1 MSTFDYVIV
10 GAGSAGCV
18 LANRL
23 SEDPRISVCLLEAGG
38 KDRHPLIHV
47 PAGFVKT
54 MVMPGLNWMF
64 DTEPDAHTGNRA
76 LPVPRGRVLGGSS
89 SINGLVYVRGQAMDY
104 DVWAQL
110 GNRGWSY
117 EDVLPYFRKSEH
129 REGGGDPRFRG
140 SGGPMNVA
148 DGRETDALLD
158 NVMRAAESLGY
169 PANADYNG
177 ASQEGFGY
185 FQTTMKRGRRVS
197 TAKAF
202 LHPAMTRANLTVETG
217 AHALRV
223 CFDGQRASGVEIRQ
237 GAAGRTIRASREV
250 ILAAG
255 AVQSPQLLELSG
267 VGQGDLLRT
276 HGIAMVHELPG
287 VGENLQDHYMAR
299 LSFRIRNARTLNERL
314 RGVSLLGEVAKFA
327 FYGTGGLSMSAGVL
341 FGFVRTRPELATPD
355 VQYHIVHAS
364 FRDPKKRVLDKFPGL
379 TIGPCQLRPSSRG
392 SIHLRD
398 ADPFAAPRIAPNILH
413 EAEDRQTLLAG
424 MRIARELAGAEP
436 LARYVVSEVTPGA
449 QLQSDEQLLDYAATT
464 GATVYH
470 PVGTCKMGNDPMAV
484 VDEQL
489 CVHGVEGLRVIDAS
503 VMPRLTS
510 GNTNAPT
517 IMIAEKGADMIKA
530 AAKRAARIDVLAR
543 TLLDDLHDAAADFK
557 IPVGVFRIA
566 D

>member
-23 SEDPRISVCLLEAGG
+23 SEDPQVSVCLLEAGG
-38 KDRHPLIHV
+38 KDHHPLIHI
-47 PAGFVKT
+47 PAGYVKT

-64 DTEPDAHTGNRA
+64 DTEPDAHTGNRP
-76 LPVPRGRVLGGSS
+76 LPVPRGKVLGGSS
-89 SINGLVYVRGQAMDY
+89 SINGMVYVRGQAMDY

-129 REGGGDPRFRG
+129 REGGGDPQFRG
-140 SGGPMNVA
+140 SGGPLNVA
-148 DGRETDALLD
+148 DGRETDPLLD
-158 NVMRAAESLGY
+158 NVIRAAESLGY

-185 FQTTMKRGRRVS
+185 FQATIKGRRRAS
-197 TAKAF
+197 TARAF
-202 LHPAMTRANLTVETG
+202 LQPAMTRPNLTVETG

-223 CFDGQRASGVEIRQ
+223 CLERRRAVGVEIRQ
-237 GAAGRTIRASREV
+237 GGGERTIRAAREV
-250 ILAAG
+250 VLAAG

-267 VGQGDLLRT
+267 VGQGDLLRSK
-276 HGIAMVHELPG
+276 GIASVHELPG

-299 LSFRIRNARTLNERL
+299 LSFQVRGARTLNERL
-314 RGVSLLGEVAKFA
+314 RGVSMLGEVAKYA
-327 FYGTGGLSMSAGVL
+327 LLGTGALTASAGIV
-341 FGFVRTRPELATPD
+341 FGFVRTRAELATPD
-355 VQYHIVHAS
+355 VQYHIAHAS
-364 FRDPKKRVLDKFPGL
+364 FRDPKKRILDKFPGI

-392 SIHLRD
+392 SIHVRD

-413 EAEDRQTLLAG
+413 EPEDRQTLLAG

-436 LARYVVSEVTPGA
+436 FARYVASEVTPGD

-484 VDEQL
+484 VDDQL
-489 CVHGVEGLRVIDAS
+489 RVHGIEGLRVIDAS
-503 VMPRLTS
+503 IMPRLTS

-517 IMIAEKGADMIKA
+517 IMIAEKGADLIKNA
-530 AAKRAARIDVLAR
+530 VR
-543 TLLDDLHDAAADFK
+543 
-557 IPVGVFRIA
+557 
-566 D
+566 

>member
-1 MSTFDYVIV
+1 MNWCFDLLRGSTHIMPTFDYVIV

-23 SEDPRISVCLLEAGG
+23 SEDPNVSVCLLEAGG
-38 KDRHPLIHV
+38 KDRNPWIDI
-47 PAGFVKT
+47 PAGYVKT
-54 MVMPGLNWMF
+54 MVMPSLNWMF
-64 DTEPDAHTGNRA
+64 DTEPDAHTGNRP

-89 SINGLVYVRGQAMDY
+89 SINGMVYVRGQAMDY

-117 EDVLPYFRKSEH
+117 EEVLPYFRKSEH
-129 REGGGDPRFRG
+129 REGSADPQFRG
-140 SGGPMNVA
+140 SGGPLNVA
-148 DGRETDALLD
+148 DVRETDPLLD
-158 NVMRAAESLGY
+158 KLVSAAGSLGY
-169 PANADYNG
+169 PANEDYNG

-185 FQTTMKRGRRVS
+185 FQTTMKRGRRMS

-202 LHPAMTRANLTVETG
+202 LRPAMSRTNLRVETR

-223 CFDGQRASGVEIRQ
+223 CFDARRAVGVEIRQ
-237 GAAGRTIRASREV
+237 GGVTRTIRAAREV

-255 AVQSPQLLELSG
+255 GVQSPQLLELSG
-267 VGQGDLLRT
+267 IGQGQLLRE

-287 VGENLQDHYMAR
+287 VGENLQDHYIAR
-299 LSFRIRNARTLNERL
+299 LSYRIRDARTLNERL
-314 RGVSLLGEVAKFA
+314 SGVSLLGEVAKYA
-327 FYGTGGLSMSAGVL
+327 LHGTGGLAVSAGIVY
-341 FGFVRTRPELATPD
+341 GFVRSRPDLETPD
-355 VQYHIVHAS
+355 VQYHIAHAS
-364 FRDPKKRVLDKFPGL
+364 FRDPKTRTLDNFPGL

-398 ADPFAAPRIAPNILH
+398 ADPFSAPRIAPNFLH
-413 EAEDRQTLLAG
+413 ELEDRQTLLAG
-424 MRIARELAGAEP
+424 MRIARDLVGAEP
-436 LARYVVSEVTPGA
+436 LARHVVNEESPGA
-449 QLQSDEQLLDYAATT
+449 DLRSDDELLDYAART

-489 CVHGVEGLRVIDAS
+489 RVHGVEGLRVIDAS

-530 AAKRAARIDVLAR
+530 SA
-543 TLLDDLHDAAADFK
+543 
-557 IPVGVFRIA
+557 
-566 D
+566 

>member
-23 SEDPRISVCLLEAGG
+23 SEDPRVSVCLLEAGP
-38 KDRHPLIHV
+38 KDRNPWIHV
-47 PAGFVKT
+47 PAGYVKT
-54 MVMPGLNWMF
+54 MVMPSLNWMF

-89 SINGLVYVRGQAMDY
+89 SINGMVYVRGQAMDY

-117 EDVLPYFRKSEH
+117 ADVLPYFRKSEH
-129 REGGGDPRFRG
+129 REGDAEPKFRG
-140 SGGPMNVA
+140 RDGLLNVA
-148 DGRETDALLD
+148 DVRITDPLLD
-158 NVMRAAESLGY
+158 STVLAAESLGY

-185 FQTTMKRGRRVS
+185 FQTTMKNGRRMS

-202 LHPAMTRANLTVETG
+202 LRPAMDRKNLSVETD

-223 CFDGQRASGVEIRQ
+223 CFEGRRAVGVEIRQ
-237 GAAGRTIRASREV
+237 GGSKGKPSSGSARTIRAAREV

-267 VGQGDLLRT
+267 IGQGELLRR
-276 HGIAMVHELPG
+276 HNIPIVHELRG

-299 LSFRIRNARTLNERL
+299 LTYRIRNARTLNERL
-314 RGVSLLGEVAKFA
+314 HGVALLGEVANYA
-327 FYGTGGLSMSAGVL
+327 LNRRGALAAPAGIV
-341 FGFVRTRPELATPD
+341 FGFVRTRAELETPD
-355 VQYHIVHAS
+355 VQYHIAHVS
-364 FRDPKKRVLDKFPGL
+364 FRDPKVRTPDKFPGF
-379 TIGPCQLRPSSRG
+379 TIGACQLRPSSRG

-398 ADPFAAPRIAPNILH
+398 ADPFSAPRIAPNILH
-413 EAEDRQTLLAG
+413 ELEDRQTLLAG
-424 MRIARELAGAEP
+424 MRIARDLVKAEP
-436 LARYVVSEVTPGA
+436 LARYIQCEETPGDE
-449 QLQSDEQLLDYAATT
+449 LRSDAQLLDYAANT
-464 GATVYH
+464 GSTVYH
-470 PVGTCKMGNDPMAV
+470 PVGTCKMGSDPMAV
-484 VDEQL
+484 VDERL

-530 AAKRAARIDVLAR
+530 SLA
-543 TLLDDLHDAAADFK
+543 
-557 IPVGVFRIA
+557 
-566 D
+566 